1 MKPQAARGF
10 TWYWTPQLW
19 RWNPADGPWRPEYG
33 GPKTAAYLELTTAGM
48 RAQESYDFW
57 CESVF
62 FDFDPEPWSSRTAD
76 AFHAH
81 ARGWCSPRA
90 NVFTYESGAVAGKSV
105 RRPVH
110 TGDSVEIGVILAGTR
125 ICQPERGPAVVSR
138 PGDFFVYDSSRRCR
152 IRWSNHRGIHATV
165 RRSLIDDAFNGRMP
179 EPEIVMQTLTLSPLA
194 PFLRNHLLL
203 MAQTMHRLSAPE
215 QSMLTG
221 QFIDLL
227 LTALRSV
234 HNEKTSETEERH
246 RALFVAAQSYIDA
259 HLSEPTLCI
268 DQVAGALGCSRS
280 TLYRAFASQGE
291 TVSNYIRERR
301 LHWFWQLLHHAP
313 AQATITSLALQCGFD
328 NVGYVS
334 KQFRR
339 RFGVSPREAR
349 AMTQTEQIGP

>member
-1 MKPQAARGF
+1 M
-10 TWYWTPQLW
+10 
-19 RWNPADGPWRPEYG
+19 
-33 GPKTAAYLELTTAGM
+33 
-48 RAQESYDFW
+48 
-57 CESVF
+57 
-62 FDFDPEPWSSRTAD
+62 
-76 AFHAH
+76 
-81 ARGWCSPRA
+81 
-90 NVFTYESGAVAGKSV
+90 
-105 RRPVH
+105 
-110 TGDSVEIGVILAGTR
+110 
-125 ICQPERGPAVVSR
+125 
-138 PGDFFVYDSSRRCR
+138 
-152 IRWSNHRGIHATV
+152 
-165 RRSLIDDAFNGRMP
+165 RRSLIDDAFNGRIP

-227 LTALRSV
+227 LTSLRSV

-313 AQATITSLALQCGFD
+313 AQAIITV
-328 NVGYVS
+328 VGPAVRFRQRRLRQQAIS
-334 KQFRR
+334 PPFRR
-339 RFGVSPREAR
+339 EFPGSPGYDPNRTDRAIKIDITCHPPLPSPRCFTREPGTPTCTCAR
-349 AMTQTEQIGP
+349 